1 MEVVL
6 DEEEVA
12 NDFIPLAT
20 KPPTITDWMIH
31 QEGKKSYYQIIR
43 ADGKSQIYRVFSQML
58 KSFSKE
64 DLEDL
69 YKLVKA
75 KYGLTRPVEDLDLI
89 LWGDLKTMFKP
100 HVEDQVWKNQ
110 DNYSVLDLKLY
121 DPYMLNKKLQGRIVR
136 IKRLLDDL
144 RLIAAK
150 LMLLVYKLLLLVLK
164 VNAASTKVRTAQ
176 RLRLLKEFLLIMPPR
191 RFKKKSVKRIVE
203 KRVAK
208 AIEEYEKTRTDS
220 NNAGG
225 SGSANTGGTVAPEM
239 HGCSYKTFTNGK
251 PHSFNGTEGV
261 VGLKRWFEKME
272 QVFEICKCAED
283 DKVKFAMC
291 TFEGRALTWWN
302 GNVQTLGLANA
313 NQIPWS
319 NVKAMMTTE
328 YCPATE
334 IQRMEQ
340 ELWTLTLKGDD
351 IEAYNNRFHELVLMC
366 PELVSTEKKKIEKY
380 IRGFPEGIKGNVTS
394 SKPATLHD
402 AINMARELIEQGVQ
416 AKALRIGDSNKR
428 KWEDQQG
435 NNYHQQQN
443 RRQEAAK
450 VYVAAPAKGRGYAGN
465 LPWCNRCKAH
475 HQPGPC
481 PPRCGKCHKLG
492 HQEGE
497 CRTRIPVA
505 RDNSLQNVTCFGC
518 GNHGHYRSDCPEL
531 KNRN

>member
-1 MEVVL
+1 
-6 DEEEVA
+6 
-12 NDFIPLAT
+12 
-20 KPPTITDWMIH
+20 
-31 QEGKKSYYQIIR
+31 
-43 ADGKSQIYRVFSQML
+43 
-58 KSFSKE
+58 
-64 DLEDL
+64 
-69 YKLVKA
+69 
-75 KYGLTRPVEDLDLI
+75 
-89 LWGDLKTMFKP
+89 
-100 HVEDQVWKNQ
+100 
-110 DNYSVLDLKLY
+110 
-121 DPYMLNKKLQGRIVR
+121 
-136 IKRLLDDL
+136 
-144 RLIAAK
+144 
-150 LMLLVYKLLLLVLK
+150 
-164 VNAASTKVRTAQ
+164 
-176 RLRLLKEFLLIMPPR
+176 MPPR
-191 RFKKKSVKRIVE
+191 RFKKKSIKRVVE

-208 AIEEYEKTRTDS
+208 AIEEYEKRRADS
-220 NNAGG
+220 NNTGG
-225 SGSANTGGTVAPEM
+225 SGSTNTRGTVAPDV
-239 HGCSYKTFTNGK
+239 HGCSYKTFMNGQ
-251 PHSFNGTEGV
+251 PYSFSGTEGV

-283 DKVKFAMC
+283 DKVKFAVC
-291 TFEGRALTWWN
+291 TFESRALTWWN

-505 RDNSLQNVTCFGC
+505 GGNSLQNVTCFGC

>member
-1 MEVVL
+1 
-6 DEEEVA
+6 
-12 NDFIPLAT
+12 
-20 KPPTITDWMIH
+20 
-31 QEGKKSYYQIIR
+31 
-43 ADGKSQIYRVFSQML
+43 
-58 KSFSKE
+58 
-64 DLEDL
+64 
-69 YKLVKA
+69 
-75 KYGLTRPVEDLDLI
+75 
-89 LWGDLKTMFKP
+89 
-100 HVEDQVWKNQ
+100 
-110 DNYSVLDLKLY
+110 
-121 DPYMLNKKLQGRIVR
+121 
-136 IKRLLDDL
+136 
-144 RLIAAK
+144 
-150 LMLLVYKLLLLVLK
+150 
-164 VNAASTKVRTAQ
+164 
-176 RLRLLKEFLLIMPPR
+176 
-191 RFKKKSVKRIVE
+191 
-203 KRVAK
+203 
-208 AIEEYEKTRTDS
+208 
-220 NNAGG
+220 
-225 SGSANTGGTVAPEM
+225 
-239 HGCSYKTFTNGK
+239 
-251 PHSFNGTEGV
+251 
-261 VGLKRWFEKME
+261 
-272 QVFEICKCAED
+272 
-283 DKVKFAMC
+283 
-291 TFEGRALTWWN
+291 
-302 GNVQTLGLANA
+302 
-313 NQIPWS
+313 
-319 NVKAMMTTE
+319 MMTTE

-492 HQEGE
+492 HQEGD

>member
-1 MEVVL
+1 MMGGFEWCADRRRLVRDANTIEVFFKDLIFEFYAVVGSYDDDRRL
-6 DEEEVA
+6 
-12 NDFIPLAT
+12 
-20 KPPTITDWMIH
+20 
-31 QEGKKSYYQIIR
+31 QEDNNSRQKS
-43 ADGKSQIYRVFSQML
+43 
-58 KSFSKE
+58 
-64 DLEDL
+64 
-69 YKLVKA
+69 
-75 KYGLTRPVEDLDLI
+75 VEDNLVGTDNPQPGISGHKLTMVHLTLRILLGPSVRKTERGAVADINEERILI
-89 LWGDLKTMFKP
+89 L
-100 HVEDQVWKNQ
+100 
-110 DNYSVLDLKLY
+110 
-121 DPYMLNKKLQGRIVR
+121 
-136 IKRLLDDL
+136 
-144 RLIAAK
+144 
-150 LMLLVYKLLLLVLK
+150 
-164 VNAASTKVRTAQ
+164 
-176 RLRLLKEFLLIMPPR
+176 PPR

-208 AIEEYEKTRTDS
+208 AIEEYEKTRADS
-220 NNAGG
+220 NNTGG
-225 SGSANTGGTVAPEM
+225 SGSANTGGTVAPDVQ
-239 HGCSYKTFTNGK
+239 GCSYKRFINGK
-251 PHSFNGTEGV
+251 PYSFSGTEGV
-261 VGLKRWFEKME
+261 VGLKRWFKKME

-283 DKVKFAMC
+283 DKVKFAVC
-291 TFEGRALTWWN
+291 TFESRALTWWN

-505 RDNSLQNVTCFGC
+505 GGNSLQNVTCFGC

>member
-1 MEVVL
+1 
-6 DEEEVA
+6 
-12 NDFIPLAT
+12 
-20 KPPTITDWMIH
+20 
-31 QEGKKSYYQIIR
+31 
-43 ADGKSQIYRVFSQML
+43 
-58 KSFSKE
+58 
-64 DLEDL
+64 
-69 YKLVKA
+69 
-75 KYGLTRPVEDLDLI
+75 
-89 LWGDLKTMFKP
+89 
-100 HVEDQVWKNQ
+100 
-110 DNYSVLDLKLY
+110 
-121 DPYMLNKKLQGRIVR
+121 
-136 IKRLLDDL
+136 
-144 RLIAAK
+144 
-150 LMLLVYKLLLLVLK
+150 
-164 VNAASTKVRTAQ
+164 
-176 RLRLLKEFLLIMPPR
+176 MPPR

-208 AIEEYEKTRTDS
+208 AIEEYEKTRADS
-220 NNAGG
+220 NNTGG
-225 SGSANTGGTVAPEM
+225 SGSANTGGTVAPDVQ
-239 HGCSYKTFTNGK
+239 GY
-251 PHSFNGTEGV
+251 
-261 VGLKRWFEKME
+261 
-272 QVFEICKCAED
+272 
-283 DKVKFAMC
+283 DKVKFAEC

-302 GNVQTLGLANA
+302 RNVQTLGLANA

-505 RDNSLQNVTCFGC
+505 GGNSLQNVTCFGC

>member
-1 MEVVL
+1 
-6 DEEEVA
+6 
-12 NDFIPLAT
+12 
-20 KPPTITDWMIH
+20 
-31 QEGKKSYYQIIR
+31 
-43 ADGKSQIYRVFSQML
+43 
-58 KSFSKE
+58 
-64 DLEDL
+64 
-69 YKLVKA
+69 
-75 KYGLTRPVEDLDLI
+75 
-89 LWGDLKTMFKP
+89 
-100 HVEDQVWKNQ
+100 
-110 DNYSVLDLKLY
+110 
-121 DPYMLNKKLQGRIVR
+121 
-136 IKRLLDDL
+136 
-144 RLIAAK
+144 
-150 LMLLVYKLLLLVLK
+150 
-164 VNAASTKVRTAQ
+164 
-176 RLRLLKEFLLIMPPR
+176 MPPR

-334 IQRMEQ
+334 IQKMEQ

-351 IEAYNNRFHELVLMC
+351 IEAYSNRFHELVLIC
-366 PELVSTEKKKIEKY
+366 PELVSTENKKIEKY
-380 IRGFPEGIKGNVTS
+380 I
-394 SKPATLHD
+394 L
-402 AINMARELIEQGVQ
+402 QGMV
-416 AKALRIGDSNKR
+416 ARIGESNKR
-428 KWEDQQG
+428 KWEDHQRNTNSNNPNNNNRNLN

-443 RRQEAAK
+443 IRQEAARA
-450 VYVAAPAKGRGYAGN
+450 YAAAPAEGKVYAGN
-465 LPWCNRCKAH
+465 LPLCNKCTFHHNGQCTVKCANCK
-475 HQPGPC
+475 
-481 PPRCGKCHKLG
+481 RVG
-492 HQEGE
+492 HLTRD
-497 CRTRIPVA
+497 CRSPAATNNQR
-505 RDNSLQNVTCFGC
+505 NLTCYEC
-518 GNHGHYRSDCPEL
+518 GNQGHYRSDCLEL
-531 KNRN
+531 KNRNHGNQVGGTEVLEWCMP